1 METVDRPPDEGHRLE
16 PLPDIRPEPPTYQDI
31 QPQLDFLYRASETF
45 ERSVQF
51 ADAKAGGV
59 VLILGIGILDLFR
72 HVWGNAKGSFRTKGR
87 YASATVRGTL
97 WRTDDYCNGTLI
109 TVLRGRVDVFDLVL
123 HKHFLISAG
132 HSYFAP
138 S

>member
-1 METVDRPPDEGHRLE
+1 MISLTGGNFGACGSRTTAGFSAKPKPKGK
-16 PLPDIRPEPPTYQDI
+16 PIRHT
-31 QPQLDFLYRASETF
+31 
-45 ERSVQF
+45 
-51 ADAKAGGV
+51 
-59 VLILGIGILDLFR
+59 
-72 HVWGNAKGSFRTKGR
+72 WGNAKGSFRTKGR